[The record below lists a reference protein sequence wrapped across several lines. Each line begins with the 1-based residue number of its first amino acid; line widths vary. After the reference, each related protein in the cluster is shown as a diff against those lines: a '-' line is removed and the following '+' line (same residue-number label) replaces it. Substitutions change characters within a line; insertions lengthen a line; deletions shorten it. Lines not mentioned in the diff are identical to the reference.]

1 MIVYFFCAAF
11 TGQRVCVRLEK
22 KGRDLGFSL
31 EGGAGFSAG
40 SSVENRPIKVQKIF
54 QGECSLLSKAPGLL
68 LEATV
73 RHLKAKTTRKAKS
86 YLEFITFIIPSSP
99 IVGLRTSKSKIS
111 ILKIECLIMAPH
123 FLTMLKKHVYNK
135 YY

>member
-1 MIVYFFCAAF
+1 M
-11 TGQRVCVRLEK
+11 RLEK

-40 SSVENRPIKVQKIF
+40 SSLENRPIKVQKIF

-68 LEATV
+68 LEVTKTIRKV
-73 RHLKAKTTRKAKS
+73 KSHLGI
-86 YLEFITFIIPSSP
+86 ITFIIPSSP
-99 IVGLRTSKSKIS
+99 IVELRTLKSKICPTRSS
-111 ILKIECLIMAPH
+111 ILKIECLIMGPH
-123 FLTMLKKHVYNK
+123 FLTTLKKHVYIK